1 MFASFHIAIGLM
13 WCDVCV
19 KKRDVENE
27 TREIIAENKV
37 WCITV
42 MLLIFDQIMLG
53 KNGKKYYRKGKNCIV
68 LYLFAI
74 YHKNVIT
81 YMQVC

>member
-1 MFASFHIAIGLM
+1 M
-13 WCDVCV
+13 CV

-27 TREIIAENKV
+27 TREIIAENKL